1 MKWSKTTNSKNS
13 VAMLL
18 IYQIKVGLCLI
29 AFYLLWKLLLSRETF
44 HRFNRVALLA
54 VMVLALVLPWIRLS
68 LDATVQ
74 VAKPMV
80 VLEDLLVTP
89 DGAAATQQASSSW
102 GVMDIAAVAY
112 FIGVAMVL
120 AWLLHSQWSLHRLLK
135 QGRRESLPGG
145 ITLHVVPGDQSP
157 FSYFK
162 HIVISEQDYRDN
174 PHEILTHEQAHIGLR
189 HSWDVLFMSVVT
201 LFQWWNPAA
210 WLLGRELRQV
220 HEYEADEAVLNQ
232 GINAKQYQ
240 LLLIRK
246 SVGDKLFSMANNFN
260 YQSLKKRIR
269 MMSMNKS
276 SRWNRLRAL
285 AAVPVIAL
293 ALLAFAN
300 NKSVVAVVTADV
312 QQDRVTQSAEET
324 PELVLV
330 GMRPDKTADVEA
342 APQADD
348 VKAEVQTPQDT
359 EPQSDNKVYKSV
371 EQMPRFPGGEVGLM
385 RYMSENIKY
394 PPEAAKNDIEGRV
407 VVQFIIDKTGQVG
420 EVKVVRPVSEELDAE
435 AVRVVKTLPKF
446 EPGRQDGEAVAVWY
460 TLPISFKLQ
469 SKPQPQP
476 QDGEKPQIP

>member
-1 MKWSKTTNSKNS
+1 
-13 VAMLL
+13 MLF

-44 HRFNRVALLA
+44 HRFNRVALLV
-54 VMVLALVLPWIRLS
+54 VMVLAVVLPWIRLS

-74 VAKPMV
+74 VTKPMV

-89 DGAAATQQASSSW
+89 GGAAAAQQTSLSW
-102 GVMDIAAVAY
+102 SVMDFATLAY
-112 FIGVAMVL
+112 FIGVAMAL
-120 AWLLHSQWSLHRLLK
+120 AWFLHSHWSLHRLLR

-174 PHEILTHEQAHIGLR
+174 PNEILTHEQAHIGLR
-189 HSWDVLFMSVVT
+189 HSWDVLFMSVVA

-210 WLLGRELRQV
+210 WLLGRELRLV

-285 AAVPVIAL
+285 AVVPVITL

-300 NKSVVAVVTADV
+300 NKSVAAVVTASV
-312 QQDRVTQSAEET
+312 QQDRAVQSEMQSPEPVQVEAATQPVEA
-324 PELVLV
+324 
-330 GMRPDKTADVEA
+330 EA

-348 VKAEVQTPQDT
+348 VKTEVKAPQETD
-359 EPQSDNKVYKSV
+359 PQPKKIYRSV
-371 EQMPRFPGGEVGLM
+371 EQMPMFPGGEYALM
-385 RYMSENIKY
+385 KYLQANIKY
-394 PPEAAKNDIEGRV
+394 PPEAAKNNIEGRV
-407 VVQFIIDKTGQVG
+407 IVQFVIDETGQVG
-420 EVKVVRPVSEELDAE
+420 EVKIVRPVSEELDAE
-435 AVRVVKTLPKF
+435 AVRVVKALPKF
-446 EPGRQDGEAVAVWY
+446 EPGRQDGEAVSVWY
-460 TLPISFKLQ
+460 TLPVMFKVQ
-469 SKPQPQP
+469 GAPKPEPVT
-476 QDGEKPQIP
+476 E